1 MYSIDLFQPLPSYSV
16 IVVVAD
22 LSRASLS
29 GEIGG
34 GGGGGGQKRDQKET
48 VELSNVV

>member
-34 GGGGGGQKRDQKET
+34 GGGGGQKRDQKET